1 MPMQKLGGKLYMIR
15 TAQLA
20 GLSERVVPIFQTDH
34 RNVKAKRSE
43 SEARHCE
50 SPKRRFERDLRIS
63 FPFRKS
69 SAAAGG
75 LNF

>member
-34 RNVKAKRSE
+34 RNAKAEHAIVNLRKEDSSGICGSRSHPQ
-43 SEARHCE
+43 SR
-50 SPKRRFERDLRIS
+50 L
-63 FPFRKS
+63 
-69 SAAAGG
+69 
-75 LNF
+75 LQQVV

>member
-34 RNVKAKRSE
+34 RNLKME
-43 SEARHCE
+43 T
-50 SPKRRFERDLRIS
+50 F
-63 FPFRKS
+63 
-69 SAAAGG
+69 
-75 LNF
+75 